1 MTHDKIIEIAKEA
14 DVQEPY
20 ATPNLSE
27 LRHSDNCRFWD
38 DGEFCTCGAVEYD
51 ELKYWRAKA
60 AKEARRAA

>member
-1 MTHDKIIEIAKEA
+1 
-14 DVQEPY
+14 VQEPY